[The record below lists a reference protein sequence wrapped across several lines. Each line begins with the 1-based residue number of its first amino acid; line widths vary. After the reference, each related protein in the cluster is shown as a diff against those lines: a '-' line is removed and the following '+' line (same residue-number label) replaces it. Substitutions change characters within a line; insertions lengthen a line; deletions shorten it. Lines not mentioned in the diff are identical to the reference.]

1 MVKFYEEIPN
11 FVIPWIQE
19 QKIFWVAT
27 APLTPDGHVNVSPK
41 GIFEGSFNI
50 VNPNRVW
57 YEDLSGSGKWAI
69 NSTAQFLLNRLC
81 TNNGYRCGDDRS
93 LAGERAHNSD
103 AHRIPRTPSD
113 LSFVWER

>member
-1 MVKFYEEIPN
+1 MIRYESIVSGLAGILIRYSSSLASCEILSLQTMVKYYDQIPD
-11 FVIPWIQE
+11 FAIPWIQE

-57 YEDLSGSGKWAI
+57 YEDFTGSGKCHVPILAVWHP
-69 NSTAQFLLNRLC
+69 LNYLM
-81 TNNGYRCGDDRS
+81 NG
-93 LAGERAHNSD
+93 
-103 AHRIPRTPSD
+103 
-113 LSFVWER
+113 

>member
-1 MVKFYEEIPN
+1 MVKFYEQIPN

-57 YEDLSGSGKWAI
+57 YEDLSGSGKWAMVF
-69 NSTAQFLLNRLC
+69 AVQC
-81 TNNGYRCGDDRS
+81 P
-93 LAGERAHNSD
+93 A
-103 AHRIPRTPSD
+103 
-113 LSFVWER
+113 